1 MTDAPNGRG
10 AAINGKVSLGNLLAI
25 GAVLVSVTLAW
36 GELKGA
42 IGALAQ
48 RVDKSEQ
55 IDARTSETLSTVQQ
69 SIVRIET
76 EQKAVRAESERIA
89 RQLDRI
95 EQLLRG
101 TRAGERA
108 QP

>member
-1 MTDAPNGRG
+1 MTDLNNGRG
-10 AAINGKVSLGNLLAI
+10 ASINGKVSLGNVLAI

-36 GELKGA
+36 GELRGS

-76 EQKAVRAESERIA
+76 EQKAVRAEAERIA

-95 EQLLRG
+95 EQLLRSG
-101 TRAGERA
+101 TPKAA
-108 QP
+108 P